1 MKSSN
6 KPNNPAKA
14 ATKSGNK
21 VCVLERL
28 KIKVM
33 TANVLYNDFIGTVA
47 ADISDLIAVKFG
59 GNLESIGKYFEIDD
73 KRFSVIGISIDGT
86 AEFTLSLICVDKVK
100 TSFEKE
106 HIVSMSIPIGN
117 EPEFLD
123 LIFKRLNIVLHSR
136 FDNKFPSMQYDEEIE
151 Y

>member
-1 MKSSN
+1 
-6 KPNNPAKA
+6 
-14 ATKSGNK
+14 
-21 VCVLERL
+21 
-28 KIKVM
+28 M

-106 HIVSMSIPIGN
+106 
-117 EPEFLD
+117 L
-123 LIFKRLNIVLHSR
+123 L
-136 FDNKFPSMQYDEEIE
+136 
-151 Y
+151 